1 MNIPRFLQFEGY
13 ETTDFQT
20 TTRDRKVFVYLS
32 PRADRKV
39 CCRRCRSPL
48 ARLTSRHPLSLK
60 DLPLRGFETIV
71 KLWRRKGWCE
81 RCQKTRSEY
90 IPFLADESPHFTKDY
105 TWWLGTMCE
114 FAPVS
119 RVAELVKEQN
129 MTVRRIDLRRMQR
142 MLRNYKIPAVT
153 HIAVDEVYARK
164 KAKYKDE
171 NRNEKFFTVISD
183 LNTRRVIW
191 VSESRSK
198 RALDEF
204 FKIIGKEACTRIEV
218 VAIDQHDD
226 YAKSVREHC
235 KKAKIVWD
243 RFHLM
248 QTFGES
254 LNEVRKNL
262 HNRLDKSENDLQRLT
277 RGKYRFSFLKNASKR
292 SQEEKDH
299 IEEVVRQNEDF
310 AALEIIKEGMTA
322 FFDSLDL
329 ATARERLTQVG
340 KWIDQKIV
348 TDMVKGE
355 VPAFRP
361 LETWY
366 KHLSGGWE
374 TLKNYFEF
382 RVTSALAE
390 GVNNVIKALKRRAFG
405 FRNMDYFRL
414 KIMQVCGYLNSRY
427 IKFPEVLGT

>member
-1 MNIPRFLQFEGY
+1 MGIPRFLQFEGY
-13 ETTDFQT
+13 ETIDFQT

-32 PRADRKV
+32 PREDKQV
-39 CCRRCRSPL
+39 CCRKCRTPL
-48 ARLTSRHPLSLK
+48 TKLTSKHPLTLR

-81 RCQKTRSEY
+81 RCNKTRSEH
-90 IPFLADESPHFTKDY
+90 IAFLADESPHFTKDY

-114 FAPVS
+114 FSPVS
-119 RVAELVKEQN
+119 RVAEMVGEQN
-129 MTVRRIDLRRMQR
+129 MTVRRIDLKRMQR
-142 MLRNYKIPAVT
+142 MLRKYKIPAVT

-164 KAKYKDE
+164 KSKYKDE

-198 RALDEF
+198 KALDEF
-204 FKIIGKEACTRIEV
+204 FKIIGKEACERLEV
-218 VAIDQHDD
+218 VALDQHDD

-235 KKAKIVWD
+235 KNAKIVWD

-248 QTFGES
+248 QSFGEA
-254 LNEVRKNL
+254 LNEVRKTL
-262 HNRLDKSENDLQRLT
+262 HNRLDKSETELQRLT
-277 RGKYRFSFLKNASKR
+277 RGKYRFSFLKNSSKR
-292 SQEEKDH
+292 SKEERDH
-299 IEEVVRQNEDF
+299 IEDVVRKNEDF
-310 AALEIIKEGMTA
+310 AALEIIKEGMTS

-329 ATARERLTQVG
+329 ATAKERLTLVG
-340 KWIDQKIV
+340 RWIDQKIV
-348 TDMVKGE
+348 SDLVKGE
-355 VPAFRP
+355 TPAFRP
-361 LETWY
+361 LETWF

-390 GVNNVIKALKRRAFG
+390 GVNNVIKALKRRSFG

-427 IKFPEVLGT
+427 IKFAEALGT

>member
-1 MNIPRFLQFEGY
+1 
-13 ETTDFQT
+13 
-20 TTRDRKVFVYLS
+20 
-32 PRADRKV
+32 
-39 CCRRCRSPL
+39 
-48 ARLTSRHPLSLK
+48 LTSRHPLTLK
-60 DLPLRGFETIV
+60 DLPLRGFETIL
-71 KLWRRKGWCE
+71 KLWRRKGWCD
-81 RCQKTRSEY
+81 RCGKTRSEY
-90 IPFLADESPHFTKDY
+90 ISFLSEESPHFTKDY

-119 RVAELVKEQN
+119 RVAELVSEQN
-129 MTVRRIDLRRMQR
+129 MTVRRIDLKRMQT
-142 MLRNYKIPAVT
+142 MLKKYKIPEVT

-183 LNTRRVIW
+183 LNTRRVVW

-198 RALDEF
+198 KALDEF
-204 FKIIGKEACTRIEV
+204 FQIIGKAACSRIEV
-218 VAIDQHDD
+218 VSIDQHDD

-235 KKAKIVWD
+235 TKAKIVWD

-248 QTFGES
+248 KTFGEA
-254 LNEVRKNL
+254 LNEVRKTL
-262 HNRLDKSENDLQRLT
+262 HERLDNSEVDLQKLT
-277 RGKYRFSFLKNASKR
+277 RGKYRFSFLKNSSR
-292 SQEEKDH
+292 RTREEREH
-299 IEEVVRQNEDF
+299 IDDVVQRNEDF
-310 AALEIIKEGMTA
+310 AALEIIKEGMAA

-329 ATARERLTQVG
+329 ATAKERLIQIG
-340 KWIDQKIV
+340 RWIDQKIV
-348 TDMVKGE
+348 ADMLKGE
-355 VPAFRP
+355 QPAFRP

-366 KHLSGGWE
+366 KHLAGGWD

-427 IKFPEVLGT
+427 IKFAEVLGT